1 MIKIYKV
8 EKSKYYSSDFRHYN
22 LILYTETEKGFGCG
36 KVFEGSYSEC
46 MNERKRLLS
55 EKGKVL
61 KR

>member
-1 MIKIYKV
+1 MIKIYKI
-8 EKSKYYSSDFRHYN
+8 EKSKYYCNEYKVYN
-22 LILYTETEKGFGCG
+22 LMLYTETERGFGCG

>member
-1 MIKIYKV
+1 MIKIYKI
-8 EKSKYYSSDFRHYN
+8 EKSKYYCNEYKVYN
-22 LILYTETEKGFGCG
+22 LMLYTETERGFGCG

-46 MNERKRLLS
+46 MKERKRILS